1 MEILYDNDGTPLMFR
16 SDRVFG
22 YTETPKPVVEEPN
35 ETFTIGKREFV
46 SWQPLP
52 R

>member
-1 MEILYDNDGTPLMFR
+1 MEVLYDNDGTPLMFR

-22 YTETPKPVVEEPN
+22 YTETPKPVVEKPK

-46 SWQPLP
+46 
-52 R
+52 